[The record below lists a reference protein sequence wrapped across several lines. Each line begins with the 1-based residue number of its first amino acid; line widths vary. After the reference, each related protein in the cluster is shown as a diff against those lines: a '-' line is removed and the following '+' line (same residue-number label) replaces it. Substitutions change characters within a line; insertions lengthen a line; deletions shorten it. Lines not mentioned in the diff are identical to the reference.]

1 VSTVDEVFTHEAI
14 LERLDW
20 TQIENGQQ
28 HYYPPSEFENNVNT
42 FDQIS
47 VYYGDKHPRPFYP
60 SEEEL
65 LKNEKVIKVG
75 YVSNPNVNRMGRP
88 KLKAFLNI
96 TDPVIEEKIRQG
108 EILLSPQFGYKPQ
121 KDGDKINLT
130 SPRGL
135 HVLLFDKNL
144 GVPQGDPGAIIC
156 NNATSENEEICNS
169 LGYFSGGDTITEEAT
184 IQVLK
189 VSDIA
194 ELFKANQ
201 APVLD
206 LTKHDE
212 LVKANQA
219 LETEKDELV
228 KANQALTT
236 EIDNLKKQITETKE
250 KLETERVETFK
261 NNQDRFWNDL
271 IESAKE
277 KFAERKEA
285 ELYDVVKSNQ
295 LVQDITRFIM
305 SIPTPEF
312 SKAEGNTEVKEN
324 QETPEND
331 YKTLDAEYN
340 AALGRA

>member
-28 HYYPPSEFENNVNT
+28 HYYPPSEFENNAHT

-47 VYYGDKHPRPFYP
+47 VYYGDRHPRPFYP
-60 SEEEL
+60 SEDEL
-65 LKNEKVIKVG
+65 LKNENVIKVG
-75 YVSNPNVNRMGRP
+75 YVSNTNVNRMGRP

-96 TDPVIEEKIRQG
+96 TDFAVEEKIRKG
-108 EILLSPQFGYKPQ
+108 EIMISPQFGYKPQ

-135 HVLLFDKNL
+135 HVLLYDKSLN
-144 GVPQGDPGAIIC
+144 VPQGDPGAIIC

-169 LGYFSGGDTITEEAT
+169 LGYFSGGDTIAEEAT

-212 LVKANQA
+212 LIKANQA

-236 EIDNLKKQITETKE
+236 EIDNLKKQIKETNE
-250 KLETERVETFK
+250 KIETERIETFK
-261 NNQDRFWNDL
+261 SNQDRFWNDL
-271 IESAKE
+271 IDSAKE
-277 KFAERKEA
+277 KFADRKEA

-295 LVQDITRFIM
+295 LFQDITRFIM
-305 SIPTPEF
+305 SIPKPEF
-312 SKAEGNTEVKEN
+312 LDAEGNPDIKDN
-324 QETPEND
+324 QENPENT

-340 AALGRA
+340 AMLGRA